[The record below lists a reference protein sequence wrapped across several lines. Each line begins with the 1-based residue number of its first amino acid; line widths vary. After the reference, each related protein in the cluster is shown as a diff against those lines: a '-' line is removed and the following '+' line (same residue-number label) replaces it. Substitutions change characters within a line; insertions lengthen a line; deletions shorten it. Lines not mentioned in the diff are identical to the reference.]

1 MSEGEKQQVVD
12 RRENAHAVAG
22 MSEIEGAETLVADVV
37 VAGSGAAGLCAAVQ
51 AAEEG
56 ARVVLLEKSRV
67 LGGNTRFAEG
77 IFAVGSALQK
87 EMGIECDA
95 KDMLRREYEF
105 HNYKVNPKLWEQVAQ
120 MSADNIDWLM
130 EHGARFETV
139 AATGG
144 DVPTWHVYQ
153 GHHGNSMIDA
163 LAACAEDAGVDVR
176 TGCAAQR
183 LLLQDG
189 RVTGVVARQA
199 DGAELEIHAPA
210 VVLATGGFGA
220 NGAMLEELTHVDTV
234 RINYRGCAGVTGDG
248 IRMARAAGAVS
259 NSNPTACLVGT
270 TVAGVPLTNSIT
282 VAGAMEPMT
291 LWINQDGERFVSE
304 DIVKHYTRAS
314 NVLLTQQHVY
324 AVADANVLQKLVD
337 EGTRFGAGAFFMPGT
352 KLVKLFDEIEQALD
366 QGNPNVF
373 KASSVAEL
381 AKCMGV
387 DAEALEQ
394 TVAAYNALC
403 AAGADTQYGKDPSS
417 LVALETAPFFAFE
430 VTANLMNT
438 MGGVRIDARCRV
450 LDGKHEPICG
460 LFAAGMECDG
470 YSGETYGIALP
481 GSDQGIA
488 VATGR
493 AAGREAAR
501 LRATS

>member
-1 MSEGEKQQVVD
+1 MSGD
-12 RRENAHAVAG
+12 GAG
-22 MSEIEGAETLVADVV
+22 KGADAKSSSVEELEADVV
-37 VAGSGAAGLCAAVQ
+37 VVGSGAAGLSAALQ
-51 AAEEG
+51 AAEDG
-56 ARVVLLEKSRV
+56 VNVVLMEKAGV

-77 IFAVGSALQK
+77 IFAVGSSLQK
-87 EMGIECDA
+87 QMGIEGDA
-95 KDMLRREYEF
+95 KDLLRHEYEF
-105 HNYKVNPKLWEQVAQ
+105 HNYKVNPKLWEQVAE
-120 MSADNIDWLM
+120 MSAENIDWLM
-130 EHGARFETV
+130 EHGAQFETV

-144 DVPTWHVYQ
+144 DLPTWHVYQ

-163 LAACAEDAGVDVR
+163 LAACAQRMGVDTHKR
-176 TGCAAQR
+176 CAAR
-183 LLLQDG
+183 RLLQDG
-189 RVTGVVARQA
+189 QVAGVVAECA
-199 DGAELEIHAPA
+199 DGTELKVHAPA

-220 NGAMLEELTHVDTV
+220 NNAMLEELTHVDTARV
-234 RINYRGCAGVTGDG
+234 NYRGCAGVTGDG

-291 LWINQDGERFVSE
+291 LWVNQDGERFVSE

-314 NVLLTQQHVY
+314 NALLTQQHVY
-324 AVADANVLQKLVD
+324 AIADANVLDRLVK

-352 KLVKLFDEIEQALD
+352 KLVKLLGEIDEALAK
-366 QGNPNVF
+366 GNPNVF
-373 KASSVAEL
+373 KASSMAEL
-381 AKCMGV
+381 AKCMDI

-394 TVAAYNALC
+394 SVAAYNALC
-403 AAGADTQYGKDPSS
+403 AAGVDTQYGKDPSS
-417 LVALETAPFFAFE
+417 LVALTEAPFFAFE

-438 MGGVRIDARCRV
+438 MGGVRTDARCRV
-450 LDGKHEPICG
+450 LDGKHEPIPG

-493 AAGREAAR
+493 VAGHEAAC
-501 LRATS
+501 LKATF